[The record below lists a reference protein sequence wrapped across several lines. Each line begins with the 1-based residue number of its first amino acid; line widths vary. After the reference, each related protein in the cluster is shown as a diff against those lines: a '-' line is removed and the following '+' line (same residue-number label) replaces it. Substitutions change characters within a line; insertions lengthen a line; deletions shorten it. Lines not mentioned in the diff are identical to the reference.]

1 MNIRTGIG
9 YDVHPFQQNRRLI
22 LGGVPISYKMGLGG
36 HSDADVLIH
45 SICDALLG
53 AAGEG
58 ELGEIFPDT
67 DPRYKNIS
75 SIKLL
80 VAVVSRIAT
89 KGYRPV
95 NVDSV
100 IIAQE
105 PRLAPFLPQMRQSIS
120 KSIGLEEGAVNIKVK
135 TNEGLGFIGRG
146 EGIAAQAVATLLR
159 EN

>member
-75 SIKLL
+75 SMKLL
-80 VAVVSRIAT
+80 TAVVSRIST
-89 KGYRPV
+89 KGYRLV

-105 PRLAPFLPQMRQSIS
+105 PRLAPFLSQMRQSIS
-120 KSIGLEEGAVNIKVK
+120 KSIGLEEGDVNVKVK

-146 EGIAAQAVATLLR
+146 EGIAAQAVATLRR
-159 EN
+159 ED

>member
-1 MNIRTGIG
+1 
-9 YDVHPFQQNRRLI
+9 
-22 LGGVPISYKMGLGG
+22 MGLGG

-120 KSIGLEEGAVNIKVK
+120 RSIGLEEGAVNIKVK